1 MKSSCVKEQDEHA
14 NNKGKT
20 QITAWDPWCAKT
32 VNAIIHC
39 QELLAPAT
47 PNGINQS
54 SPTSF
59 LFSCFWAMELLAYLS
74 YFILYSLEAWPNLSK
89 AYGI

>member
-1 MKSSCVKEQDEHA
+1 MKEQDEHA

-20 QITAWDPWCAKT
+20 QITALDPWWAKT
-32 VNAIIHC
+32 VNAIIYC

-59 LFSCFWAMELLAYLS
+59 LSSGFWAMELLAYLF
-74 YFILYSLEAWPNLSK
+74 YFILYSSEA
-89 AYGI
+89 

>member
-1 MKSSCVKEQDEHA
+1 MKEQHEHT

-20 QITAWDPWCAKT
+20 QIIAWDPWCAKT
-32 VNAIIHC
+32 VNAIMYC

-54 SPTSF
+54 SPTS
-59 LFSCFWAMELLAYLS
+59 LISSHFWVTELLAYFF
-74 YFILYSLEAWPNLSK
+74 YFYFM
-89 AYGI
+89 